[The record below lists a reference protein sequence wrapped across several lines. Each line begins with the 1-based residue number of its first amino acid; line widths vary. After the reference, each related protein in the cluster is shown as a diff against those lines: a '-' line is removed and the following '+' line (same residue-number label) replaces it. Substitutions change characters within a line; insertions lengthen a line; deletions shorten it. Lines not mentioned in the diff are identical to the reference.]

1 MHISDLKSFKYY
13 IKTQLLTIVVATL
26 ALKNHAI
33 PIKFHIRL
41 IEISELKFHE
51 RTDNDRLNSLKDEIC
66 SDGILKRPIVIDD
79 TTKVIID
86 GHHRAEA
93 LRLLG
98 CRRIPVCCVDYTCNE
113 IDLKSNPEDVGIT
126 KDKVIEAALKNSPFK
141 PKSTWHYIKFKN
153 GVRHI
158 SCVQKRIDMPLNTLK

>member
-1 MHISDLKSFKYY
+1 MTLKDY
-13 IKTQLLTIVVATL
+13 V
-26 ALKNHAI
+26 I

-41 IEISELKFHE
+41 VDISELKFHE
-51 RTDNDRLNSLKDEIC
+51 RTESNRLKSLKDEIY
-66 SDGILKRPIVIDD
+66 SDGILKKPIVIDG
-79 TTKVIID
+79 TTRVIID

-98 CRRIPVCCVDYTCNE
+98 CKKIPVCCVDYTRDE
-113 IDLKSNPEDVGIT
+113 IGLKSNPEGAEIT

-153 GVRHI
+153 GIRHI
-158 SCVQKRIDMPLNTLK
+158 SYIQKRIDMPLKSLK